1 VKNISATNR
10 RGFVFCGKHE
20 RLIELLPDQLT
31 LKVQVAV
38 ISFCETGDD
47 TAVRSGIAALP
58 PSIAN
63 DSDVLAWQL
72 LFALIDRNWAPVSA
86 QLLSSL
92 AVVDTLL
99 GHGEEA
105 ISEARRAVEM
115 CPISKEA
122 TVGPGLVINLAVVY
136 AWTNELDLAFETLGP
151 LTKTPW
157 GIYYGDLKRDPYW
170 EPLRKDARYEKML
183 AELAPREQQAP
194 RDRFVAGAV
203 VA

>member
-1 VKNISATNR
+1 
-10 RGFVFCGKHE
+10 
-20 RLIELLPDQLT
+20 LIELLPDQPT

-47 TAVRSGIAALP
+47 TAVRSAIAALP

-92 AVVDTLL
+92 AVVDALL